1 MWTLILFFVLIF
13 ATLVAIFWSGFL
25 LFRNQE
31 DPLGDRLE
39 ELQNHAMVS
48 SARAPRRKG
57 GGVLNSFLYFI
68 SLFPGGE
75 DWLRSTE
82 RELAQAGIRRKQ
94 SLAWYIFGHLLFL
107 FTALGVMLYFQWGNP
122 LTTQLGGLFAA
133 LILGWLIP
141 PQVLHRLV
149 KRYRRKLQEALPDT
163 VDLLGIVLGTGL
175 SLDQS
180 MLRVSEEMEFIYPE
194 LAAEFSTVVAD
205 GHRRHQVALRHD
217 CSK

>member
-25 LFRNQE
+25 LFRNQD

-48 SARAPRRKG
+48 SVRAPRRKG

-75 DWLRSTE
+75 DWLRRTE

-94 SLAWYIFGHLLFL
+94 SLAWDIFRHLLF
-107 FTALGVMLYFQWGNP
+107 FFAALGLILYFQWGNP
-122 LTTQLGGLFAA
+122 LPTQL
-133 LILGWLIP
+133 
-141 PQVLHRLV
+141 R
-149 KRYRRKLQEALPDT
+149 
-163 VDLLGIVLGTGL
+163 
-175 SLDQS
+175 SL
-180 MLRVSEEMEFIYPE
+180 
-194 LAAEFSTVVAD
+194 
-205 GHRRHQVALRHD
+205 
-217 CSK
+217 